1 MSAIMQATD
10 LNLWYGQ
17 NHALHDI
24 NISIPAH
31 EITAFIGPSGC
42 GKSTFLRTLNRMNDL
57 IPSVRI
63 TGTVEFQGQDIYAPS
78 VDTTW
83 LRKQVGMV
91 FQKANPFPMSIYDN
105 VAYGPRT
112 HGIRSRVQLD
122 EIVENSLRAAAI
134 WDEVKDRLKKS
145 ALGLSGGQQQRLC
158 IARALAVEPEVLLMD
173 ESTSA
178 LDPISTS
185 KIEDLAVELKSKYT
199 VIMVTH
205 NMQQAARVSDNT
217 AFFLLGELVEFGK
230 TEQLFSTPKDKRTE
244 DYITRTVW
252 LRRCVMR
259 NKFDEQLEKLHV
271 ELIQMGAACEDAISA
286 AAEALLKGDTALADV
301 AEEAEKD
308 IDQREREVENLCLKL
323 LLQQQPVAR
332 DLREISA
339 ALKMISDLERI
350 GDQAAD
356 IAELTRYIRMPE
368 RAKRMHIAEMAQ
380 AVIGMVTD
388 SVDSFVKRD
397 LDLARSVYTSDDK
410 VDALFEKVKQ
420 ELIEL
425 IAADP
430 KCGETS
436 LDLLMVAK
444 YLERIGDH
452 ATNVAEWVEYSLT
465 GQHPSGN

>member
-1 MSAIMQATD
+1 
-10 LNLWYGQ
+10 
-17 NHALHDI
+17 
-24 NISIPAH
+24 
-31 EITAFIGPSGC
+31 
-42 GKSTFLRTLNRMNDL
+42 
-57 IPSVRI
+57 
-63 TGTVEFQGQDIYAPS
+63 
-78 VDTTW
+78 
-83 LRKQVGMV
+83 
-91 FQKANPFPMSIYDN
+91 
-105 VAYGPRT
+105 
-112 HGIRSRVQLD
+112 
-122 EIVENSLRAAAI
+122 
-134 WDEVKDRLKKS
+134 
-145 ALGLSGGQQQRLC
+145 
-158 IARALAVEPEVLLMD
+158 
-173 ESTSA
+173 
-178 LDPISTS
+178 
-185 KIEDLAVELKSKYT
+185 
-199 VIMVTH
+199 
-205 NMQQAARVSDNT
+205 
-217 AFFLLGELVEFGK
+217 
-230 TEQLFSTPKDKRTE
+230 
-244 DYITRTVW
+244 
-252 LRRCVMR
+252 MR
-259 NKFDEQLEKLHV
+259 NKFDEQLERLHV

-286 AAEALLKGDTALADV
+286 AAEALLKGDESLAAT
-301 AEEAEKD
+301 AEEAERD

-323 LLQQQPVAR
+323 LLQQQPVAK

-368 RAKRMHIAEMAQ
+368 GVKRMHIAEMAQ

-425 IAADP
+425 IAADA
-430 KCGETS
+430 KCGETG